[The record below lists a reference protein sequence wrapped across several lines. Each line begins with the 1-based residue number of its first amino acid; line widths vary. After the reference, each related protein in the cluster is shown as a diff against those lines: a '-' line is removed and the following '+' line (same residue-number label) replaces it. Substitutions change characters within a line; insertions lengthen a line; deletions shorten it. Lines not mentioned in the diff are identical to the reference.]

1 MKKLIATLLLI
12 TMLLAIVGC
21 GSGDSKTETT
31 VPTQSTTE
39 ATEDVVAEL
48 PLGQFYAGYCR
59 KIITPEAPVPLAG
72 YGNTDRRISQTVLDD
87 ITASV
92 IALTDEKGMTILF
105 INTDTTRA
113 YDNVV
118 DPGREM
124 ISLATGLPVDQIIWG
139 ATHTHSGP
147 DMSATSNE
155 NIVEYNQMV
164 ILRVIEGC
172 KEALADRKPAKM
184 YIGHVE
190 AEGLNFVKHY
200 QHTLADGTVQYFGDN
215 FGSAVY
221 DSTTTHTTQA
231 DPTMHIMQ
239 IKREGGKEIVL
250 ANWRAHPQLTGG
262 GTKTDMSAD
271 YVGAFREALEAQ
283 YDCHFIYF
291 QGACGN
297 LNPKSRLQ
305 EENYTTD
312 YKTHG
317 AKLAEYCM
325 EGLQNTVEVSSY
337 DFKLTPITFTGQ
349 VNHSQDSMYYHAQEI
364 AALWSATS
372 DNSLCTE
379 TGKPYGIRSP
389 YHASS
394 IIAKYKMGETWDLNL
409 YAISLCDEV
418 AIVTAPNELFDT
430 NSMWLE
436 ENSPYA
442 HTFTFGY
449 TNGHQLYVPS
459 QQAFDY
465 SCYESDVCRFAPGT
479 GEQIQ
484 ETFLAA
490 LKEFKTAE

>member
-1 MKKLIATLLLI
+1 MKKIIATLLLI
-12 TMLLAIVGC
+12 TMLLTIVGC
-21 GSGDSKTETT
+21 GSGDGKTETAAT
-31 VPTQSTTE
+31 TQGTTAATDPTTE
-39 ATEDVVAEL
+39 NLE
-48 PLGQFYAGYCR
+48 LGQFYAGYCR

-72 YGNTDRRISQTVLDD
+72 FGNTDRRISQTVLDD
-87 ITASV
+87 ITAS
-92 IALTDEKGMTILF
+92 ILALTDEKGMTILF

-124 ISLATGLPVDQIIWG
+124 ISLATGIPVDQIIWG

-147 DMSATSNE
+147 DMSNTKNE
-155 NIVEYNQMV
+155 NIVAYNQMASV
-164 ILRVIEGC
+164 RIIEGC
-172 KEALADRKPAKM
+172 REALADRKPAKM
-184 YIGHVE
+184 FIGHVE

-200 QHTLADGTVQYFGDN
+200 KHTLADGTVQYFGDN
-215 FGSAVY
+215 FGTAVY

-239 IKREGGKEIVL
+239 FKREGGKEIVL
-250 ANWRAHPQLTGG
+250 ANWRAHPQLTSG

-297 LNPKSRLQ
+297 LNPKSRLS

-325 EGLQNTVEVSSY
+325 EGLQNTVEVGSY
-337 DFKLTPITFTGQ
+337 DFKVTPINFVGK
-349 VNHSQDSMYYHAQEI
+349 VNHSQDSLYTHAQEI
-364 AALWSATS
+364 NAIWTATS
-372 DNSLCTE
+372 DNSLCVQ

-394 IIAKYKMGETWDLNL
+394 IISKYKMGETWDLNL

-418 AIVTAPNELFDT
+418 AVVTAPNELFDT
-430 NSMWLE
+430 NSVWLE

-459 QQAFDY
+459 QLAFDY
-465 SCYESDVCRFAPGT
+465 SCYESDVCRFVPGT
-479 GEQIQ
+479 GEEIQ